1 MTNYREILRLNSLG
15 INNSQI
21 AQACDCARSTVVRV
35 LQQADELQF
44 DWEKVRGCSN
54 EELSERLFP
63 TNLNKPSYRM
73 PDYEHVYHEMQR
85 NGVTLNLLWLEYCDQ
100 CSGSGELPYKSTQFN
115 KYYADYVQKTKVS
128 VKANGT

>member
-44 DWEKVRGCSN
+44 DWEKVSRCSN
-54 EELSERLFP
+54 EELSERLIP
-63 TNLNKPSYRM
+63 TNLNKPIYHM
-73 PDYEHVYHEMQR
+73 PDYGHVYHEMQR
-85 NGVTLNLLWLEYCDQ
+85 NGVTLNASLMY
-100 CSGSGELPYKSTQFN
+100 SSFT
-115 KYYADYVQKTKVS
+115 
-128 VKANGT
+128 